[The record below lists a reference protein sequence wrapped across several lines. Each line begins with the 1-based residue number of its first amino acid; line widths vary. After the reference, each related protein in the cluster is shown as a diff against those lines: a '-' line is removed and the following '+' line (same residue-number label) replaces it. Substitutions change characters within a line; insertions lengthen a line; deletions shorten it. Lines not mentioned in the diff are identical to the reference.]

1 MSDARKI
8 QEGAEWT
15 PDDYGTDSDYRATPS
30 DPPERSRPLSG
41 IERTIALHRA
51 ACRDDLE
58 GVHSAS
64 QRTPPVAYQR
74 TERDGLVADD
84 RPLVYF
90 VDGRYIEVPDSAT
103 QSTQVGMP
111 MSGRMYRYVSGP
123 SPETPWSAAL
133 MRLRAHCRKEHRR
146 RYHSVEKH
154 WNGSLCHQM
163 VIYVVIRGWSVQNAA
178 AILDYDNPEPIL
190 RDAFAFMEDQID
202 DFRRKQ
208 EQRALESEGHALT
221 CACGHS
227 WSRHDNPATM
237 FACASCECGRYRA
250 ESKAA

>member
-1 MSDARKI
+1 MSL
-8 QEGAEWT
+8 
-15 PDDYGTDSDYRATPS
+15 DD
-30 DPPERSRPLSG
+30 
-41 IERTIALHRA
+41 TIALHRNLY
-51 ACRDDLE
+51 RDDLFIDRLVQRQPPTSLDLNT
-58 GVHSAS
+58 GVLDQEPA
-64 QRTPPVAYQR
+64 A
-74 TERDGLVADD
+74 A
-84 RPLVYF
+84 
-90 VDGRYIEVPDSAT
+90 I
-103 QSTQVGMP
+103 GMTI
-111 MSGRMYRYVSGP
+111 SGRLLRYVSH
-123 SPETPWSAAL
+123 PEGYGSDFPWSKAL
-133 MRLRAHCRKEHRR
+133 WLLRGWCRREHRR
-146 RYHSVEKH
+146 RYHSTERH

-190 RDAFAFMEDQID
+190 RDAFTFMEDTMD

-208 EQRALESEGHALT
+208 EQRARESEGHALT